1 MAILFPVARVDGS
14 ICGSVGLS
22 EEGKQ
27 RPFYRW
33 LSSKQRPAT
42 SLSIGGSLKRRTT
55 ATVAAE
61 ANLKVK
67 LRDLCACGLI
77 KTHDPCRFVPSSSPI
92 CRLMKRV
99 TDVDCVRVIRWFDE
113 DASHEFFRQ
122 RTARSAYRLGHE
134 IEATAGHEWR
144 QCCVVMQVT
153 SGDSDGCCRV
163 ETVLCLVVSCCFV
176 VVESAVL

>member
-67 LRDLCACGLI
+67 LRDLCACLRFFMFQSFKYACLYINHLI
-77 KTHDPCRFVPSSSPI
+77 F
-92 CRLMKRV
+92 L
-99 TDVDCVRVIRWFDE
+99 CVFRWIDQ
-113 DASHEFFRQ
+113 DA
-122 RTARSAYRLGHE
+122 
-134 IEATAGHEWR
+134 
-144 QCCVVMQVT
+144 
-153 SGDSDGCCRV
+153 
-163 ETVLCLVVSCCFV
+163 
-176 VVESAVL
+176 

>member
-1 MAILFPVARVDGS
+1 MNGSRAVSGFRQKSFIFLSLFRFVFSPSRKAIRMAILFPVARVDGS

-67 LRDLCACGLI
+67 LRDLCACLRFFMFQSFKYACLYINHLI
-77 KTHDPCRFVPSSSPI
+77 F
-92 CRLMKRV
+92 L
-99 TDVDCVRVIRWFDE
+99 CVFRWIDQ
-113 DASHEFFRQ
+113 DA
-122 RTARSAYRLGHE
+122 
-134 IEATAGHEWR
+134 
-144 QCCVVMQVT
+144 
-153 SGDSDGCCRV
+153 
-163 ETVLCLVVSCCFV
+163 
-176 VVESAVL
+176 